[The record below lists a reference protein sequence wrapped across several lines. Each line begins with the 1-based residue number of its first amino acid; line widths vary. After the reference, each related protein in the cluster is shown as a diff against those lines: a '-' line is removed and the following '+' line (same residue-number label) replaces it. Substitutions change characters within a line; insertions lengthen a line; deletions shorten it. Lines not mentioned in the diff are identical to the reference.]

1 MSFIVVRRREKRKRE
16 RRSQKKAGNVR
27 GSRVLHKHRCSV
39 IYDATLYDFLYTRV
53 SYMYYLFTRAQNEG
67 KRRRTRACVGSRTRR
82 IFSDAS
88 ALFSPRGGALEVVG
102 SVGRGSS
109 IFSFAYAS
117 PYQRV
122 FTGVHS
128 VPIFPNNSEAGREKM
143 ERKGRHVEGRKF
155 PFSVHEKHI
164 GMLSN
169 LTEGS

>member
-1 MSFIVVRRREKRKRE
+1 MRRFTISYTRAYRICIICLRARKTRE
-16 RRSQKKAGNVR
+16 RDGE
-27 GSRVLHKHRCSV
+27 RVH
-39 IYDATLYDFLYTRV
+39 V
-53 SYMYYLFTRAQNEG
+53 SA
-67 KRRRTRACVGSRTRR
+67 R

>member
-1 MSFIVVRRREKRKRE
+1 MAARILLCSFLPTFHRHRRGRPYNTDACIEFTKKREKERKKRDEKRSFTSIFARYLSFYTVHHLSPVSFNRVVYCRKEKRKKE

-88 ALFSPRGGALEVVG
+88 ALFSPRGEP
-102 SVGRGSS
+102 SRS
-109 IFSFAYAS
+109 
-117 PYQRV
+117 
-122 FTGVHS
+122 
-128 VPIFPNNSEAGREKM
+128 
-143 ERKGRHVEGRKF
+143 
-155 PFSVHEKHI
+155 
-164 GMLSN
+164 
-169 LTEGS
+169 